1 MSKSLSW
8 TQRFNLALYTM
19 SALSLIYNEVDPN
32 FYRQWLCGG
41 SFRFAF
47 GFLLNPSTP
56 VRPYATVLIFV
67 SCGKLGSCAD
77 VLVNE
82 RTTSLGYSA
91 SRQLGGRTISV
102 SHRLSLGIRT
112 TSH

>member
-1 MSKSLSW
+1 MSKSFSW

-19 SALSLIYNEVDPN
+19 SALSLIYNEVDSKI
-32 FYRQWLCGG
+32 FRQWSCGS
-41 SFRFAF
+41 SFGFAF

-67 SCGKLGSCAD
+67 SRGKLGSCAD

-82 RTTSLGYSA
+82 RMTSFYSA
-91 SRQLGGRTISV
+91 SRQLGGRTVSV
-102 SHRLSLGIRT
+102 SHHLSLGIRT